1 MKTNASKI
9 FKLAGAEAVLTEAQD
24 LRQYLTGLSTT
35 FGYVL
40 TDKDGT
46 VFYTDSRYIEG
57 ATKALKDSDIS
68 VRIYENPPEKLLSKY
83 KEVAIPVGRTLY
95 GDYEKLKSAGLKRR
109 CGAPRIFNAQ
119 IRRKRHQ
126 LRHNRGFRRKFKRSA
141 PRNKFKKIALRRY
154 YTD

>member
-68 VRIYENPPEKLLSKY
+68 VRIYENPPEKLLSK
-83 KEVAIPVGRTLY
+83 
-95 GDYEKLKSAGLKRR
+95 
-109 CGAPRIFNAQ
+109 
-119 IRRKRHQ
+119 
-126 LRHNRGFRRKFKRSA
+126 
-141 PRNKFKKIALRRY
+141 
-154 YTD
+154 